1 MRPLVPL
8 IVILAVLVVAAPAW
22 ADHDEP
28 LPEQPDLEL
37 GVSDQVDDG
46 ELLETNDQDELG
58 VSVGNLLSDAGGLLE
73 SVGGVLETGVTQAG
87 LLAASALGT
96 AGAAIATAFAATGD
110 ALIWSIGGV
119 YGLITGTVKT
129 GFELVGAVVT
139 GAWALLATLATSAA
153 LGRPTAMSQT
163 AWVGTVAMGATAV
176 SAAGHFGL
184 WNLLRRFGWIGAG
197 LPLFSRIE
205 KDDLLDHPL
214 RSEIYEVIKTSPGIH
229 ISQLARTVDAGWG
242 TTIHH
247 LRKLKENDMVAV
259 RMVNNQKCY
268 FINGGGTGRDTWGA
282 ISHLKNETARRIAEF
297 VYAHPLIAVTEVSKR
312 LGMSA
317 SLVSHHVAKL
327 TRAGV
332 LEKVRD
338 GRFIRLAVTKSASTT
353 MFPAQTPVA
362 HPAQQPLAA

>member
-1 MRPLVPL
+1 MRPLVPFVV
-8 IVILAVLVVAAPAW
+8 IVALLAFAASAV
-22 ADHDEP
+22 ADHAPIE
-28 LPEQPDLEL
+28 EATGEL
-37 GVSDQVDDG
+37 GLGDG
-46 ELLETNDQDELG
+46 VEDPELLETQEDEEVG
-58 VSVGNLLSDAGGLLE
+58 VSVGSLLSDAGGFLQ

-87 LLAASALGT
+87 VLAASALGT
-96 AGAAIATAFAATGD
+96 AGDAIATVFAASGD

-119 YGLITGTVKT
+119 YTLITGTVT
-129 GFELVGAVVT
+129 AGFEGVVALVT
-139 GAWALLATLATSAA
+139 GAWALLASLATSAA
-153 LGRPTAMSQT
+153 LGRPTAMSQS
-163 AWVGTVAMGATAV
+163 AWVGTVAVGATAA

-214 RSEIYEVIKTSPGIH
+214 RSEIYDVIKASPGIH

-297 VYAHPLIAVTEVSKR
+297 VYAHPLIAVTDVSKR
-312 LGMSA
+312 LGVSA

-338 GRFIRLAVTKSASTT
+338 GRFIRLAVTKAASTT
-353 MFPAQTPVA
+353 MFPAQTSVA
-362 HPAQQPLAA
+362 QPAEQPLAA